1 MAGIDWEK
9 GSLSSPQRPVAD
21 SGVDWESGVISSA
34 EPEKSSLARRL
45 IGDTAVS
52 AVKGAIGLTEVP
64 VGIAD
69 MATGGMAGKAL
80 EGIGYRPKEA
90 KAMLDE
96 MYSPEQKAA
105 NKAVSD
111 AEGFFGTAK
120 AALQNPST
128 IGQSV
133 IESAPLLLPGAA
145 IARGVGAAGKIAP
158 AVAGGI
164 GEGVVGAGLAAEQ
177 MRQNSEDGTLSA
189 RQTGAALAS
198 GAGTAAFGIAGG
210 KLAQSAIGKKLGLAD
225 VDTALA
231 MSPAQ
236 RAAAGGIDAG
246 IAKRIAGGA
255 VSEGVL
261 EELPQS
267 MWEQAAQ
274 NYGEGKP
281 IGEGVAEAGA
291 MGALAGGVMGGGF
304 NALQG
309 RLRGTVEQQ
318 PPAPAQEAPRALPAP
333 TYTGTPSDQ
342 TMAAEVER
350 ANQVAAAQANADA
363 IYAERAAFEQER
375 APAKL
380 PVTGPMSAA
389 VNVGIDSGATS
400 ITSPANPRYEI
411 PAQPRGSFSQ
421 QDELASLI
429 GQERADV
436 ADRRELAQLVGQER
450 RDQERRIAEAADS
463 RRALDAALADT
474 DRRAAGVAA
483 QESEAARLRLL
494 DNILSSVSDTGNP
507 ARQFGNALRRAGY
520 RNTDFTERERQVIQ
534 RFSDARAALRSPE
547 ATTAPAAPNELD
559 AASLGIRERSTA
571 SAMQSDSGRD
581 KIGEAV
587 SLLSQG
593 WKLALNKTLVSPTGK
608 RRKLNA
614 EEFAA
619 VREARAK
626 MINKTEAGNAATQ
639 VDAVSDQGRGD
650 VAAGGVRNAQP
661 VRSIAR
667 GRGGNAGA
675 PVPGM
680 RAAGTVGNAGGA
692 GSALNAAQPE
702 QVAQKAAQADGA
714 QVAPAG
720 GRVAASKTTGEWAS
734 FPPESG
740 SLGVPRAS
748 MPQIKAE
755 HRGAMTQFM
764 KARGVT
770 HQQETVAADSL
781 RPTQAEFSPGKVRK
795 ALRFEGG
802 DRSILVSSDGYVLDG
817 HHQWLA
823 KRENGEAIDIIRFD
837 APIDDLV
844 ALANEFPS
852 STNAVG
858 APSAATGDQI
868 AIKNASPSAAT
879 IPAKT
884 PAENQNLIKNAEAAP
899 AGAQQ
904 QQKEP
909 KNGMQEGRRQE
920 EVAAQTPAVTTPP
933 AESFGLVEPV
943 KDLSEASRQALYES
957 LKDRLTKGE
966 ITLQYGQR
974 QMAAFDEAVKAEEEA
989 NSGAQEAKRD
999 QSKPEDVSKIPQ
1011 KTNTSG
1017 ESVKKTAENEQ
1028 VESADKLDPAKIRA
1042 GYAHRSLGG
1051 LGDKVKMEQAWFD
1064 KASEAFAE
1072 KVGEKAE
1079 SEEQK
1084 ALAAKLL
1091 DDFKA
1096 EYKTRR
1102 YRVMRVGETV
1112 VSSAVAGRNK
1122 FNAAQAGRR
1131 GSALDR
1137 AEQEFTDWQKG
1148 AIESG
1153 VRAIRAARSPEQ
1165 IAAEQQAKAD
1175 KAAKKKADLHAL
1187 LGKLLD
1193 FKKGDGTLF
1202 GKYPVARV
1210 SLDKAGY
1217 PSSVTVDATDLTDNK
1232 FDIARIL
1239 FDGDKEK
1246 LRAAVDEIRA
1256 SRTAA
1261 EEPPSD
1267 SGPLSLVDQ
1276 HNADIAKLFDGELS
1290 VDELKAAFAMVRDNR
1305 AAIEAELSKFKK
1317 DELLRSGGP
1326 MFGARYKSETKPEI
1340 VKAAYAAML
1349 DNFIMGESISYAL
1362 GGGVDWV
1369 TTKVKAL
1376 QARVDAATPESLAAY
1391 AAKIKANRA
1400 EREQRRDEV
1409 AKSIADPKTLEDFRR
1424 LMQPKVDSGK
1434 TVEEARFELTP
1445 EQRARFDMLLAE
1457 ESRGRRS
1464 ASAEASKT
1472 DVRAAAQTT
1481 TGDIIETKHTK
1492 TGVPLFVVKAAERVD
1507 RDIYNEWNANAK
1519 RLGGWYSSFRGNG
1532 AVPGFQFKTREN
1544 AAAFLQYLGGDTTA
1558 AKEAIAERRDA
1569 FADDRSQSAVERLNE
1584 MADRLEE
1591 RADESLGR
1599 ERKANTA
1606 RRARFAA
1613 SAEAAANSDKALA
1626 GTMRNIAEAISAG
1639 TTKFLDRVRQKA
1651 QVEMMRST
1659 VKLAKYDELRK
1670 KYDSYLEQ
1678 ERHRGEKP
1686 TAETADYA
1694 RWPTFTADRSD
1705 LARLGRDLLQIDG
1718 AKQLGQRIL
1727 KVADDVTD
1735 AYQKFAKENLHKV
1748 SVFSA
1753 KREGGDEK
1761 QPAVFPTADKAE
1773 AAIARSGFKGKA
1785 TTVSFKRG
1793 EHLVIMGPEMARE
1806 AGLWQG
1812 DPDKRITLNAEAGE
1826 EIVAKVKALG
1836 KGKVTMPHVFE
1847 SVAAERAR
1855 WKALGIETPAEFR
1868 SALREFIALQ
1878 ESPVAPDRIKQMERA
1893 MIGRANDGLDFFP
1906 TPAET
1911 AKAMIEAAEISEGM
1925 AVLEPSAGMGH
1936 IAEQIRD
1943 VAGVDPDVVEFN
1955 GDRRELLE
1963 AKGFNVVGSDFLDLS
1978 PRGFTY
1984 GDVFRDKDGVE
1995 GIMRGSGG
2003 MGSNRVGFV
2012 PLGKDERQREWR
2024 DRDELEGVRKNGYN
2038 SGYDR
2043 IIMNPPFSNRRDA
2056 EHVQHAYSLLKPGGR
2071 LVAIMGEGVFY
2082 GQDRKAQAFREWL
2095 EAVGGTSEK
2104 LEEGTFLDPSLP
2116 VNTGVN
2122 ARMVV
2127 VDKPEN
2133 RETTSGSTGKN
2144 FESRAASTA
2153 ASGGNTK
2160 VGEEIVA
2167 NLAEINRVLT
2177 GEPLAILKTSEAPH
2191 LGKARL
2197 REWAVGIFRDYGFY
2211 ANNSALGKVLMDERS
2226 VRDSIG
2232 HSLNPFKAV
2241 AFKAVPEVIENGVIA
2256 HLERRG
2262 DMDSIY
2268 ISGPVVINGADDIV
2282 TVLVHRDVNTQ
2293 RMYLH
2298 SVTTKESLLRSSQ
2311 SSADTEVSKRSG
2323 TVISG
2328 GISKILQ
2335 DALKFNGDEGGRESR
2350 VDQNPLNAQQK
2361 FALNIVQ
2368 KTADR
2373 FRAEYAGAAAL
2384 DIRVVYSRDDIPEFF
2399 RPSPYAEGVYHDRE
2413 GIIYLVASNLPT
2425 RQRAWQVLMHEAVGH
2440 AGLANMMGD
2449 QFSSLLETVLKR
2461 ATSGQPLNYDPL
2473 PGDANYE
2480 TVDAV
2485 RRLYPEAS
2493 DAEVAQEV
2501 LARMAE
2507 TMPNV
2512 GWFRMAMARIR
2523 VWLKNAAK
2531 AFGLKLEPTMA
2542 DVRRLVELAGYHV
2555 RSGANLERSP
2565 AGRDAVFA
2573 SRGTAMES
2581 RTATIGRN
2589 ESIIDQMR
2597 NAGRRMAGSPTLDE
2611 SDPFAAENARL
2622 REQDKSLWTKAK
2634 TQLRRYLS
2642 PGGLLPQSVF
2652 AEKIKRDSEFQA
2664 VEFDIRHLIG
2674 GLERAAKSDFGVS
2687 FDKLSD
2693 AQMSQISEALA
2704 GSVPAGLPDATKA
2717 AAVAMRQYID
2727 GMSSEYLKIIQ
2738 DKIDAKMER
2747 AIETGK
2753 ASDAAQAINDIELYE
2768 KIKGN
2773 IGRYVHRSYQAFDDP
2788 KWFEKVP
2795 TSVLNSARAYLKKGY
2810 VDSGETDAKAAQ
2822 LSEVTLHEILKN
2834 GTAYDS
2840 MEAFIAESKL
2850 GAKDLSILMRRKD
2863 VPAEIRALL
2872 GEYSDARLN
2881 FTKSATKMGRL
2892 IWNTRFLDRVR
2903 DIGMGSFFF
2912 EGKDRPP
2919 AATTQI
2925 AAEGSEVYSPLN
2937 GLWTFPE
2944 IAQAFKDAMGKEQM
2958 SELYR
2963 AIVRANGIVKYGKT
2977 VLSPTTAMRNW
2988 QSAMFFSLANGHFD
3002 LTQMKKSIA
3011 AFREQV
3017 SQKATGNDLKYLRH
3031 LKQLGVVYDTPYAGE
3046 MARLLEDAKMEELL
3060 SSDKGDA
3067 VRWFRKANQMAQG
3080 FYAFGDDF
3088 WKIIG
3093 FENEKSGLM
3102 KAGLSL
3108 QDAELEAA
3116 NRIRNTYPTYSMV
3129 GRGVQW
3135 LSRFPLAGTF
3145 VSFPAEIIRTSSNM
3159 LRTVA
3164 SDLKSDNPK
3173 LRELGMRRAAGMAFV
3188 SAAFWALSALSKAMV
3203 GVDDDEEEAIRDLAP
3218 EWQKNST
3225 FLFAGR
3231 DEKGNLRY
3239 FDMSFLDPYGY
3250 WKRPITAMMRDQ
3262 PWEDSLASGLRG
3274 MLEPFLGADITA
3286 GAIFEAVANQKQ
3298 SGGKVYKENDG
3309 AIDQAVDIADH
3320 LRKALQP
3327 GFVGNI
3333 ERITKAAADVRKPS
3347 GQPYSMEDE
3356 LVALGGWRATTVEPK
3371 TALYYRSFEF
3381 TDAIAEARKT
3391 LSDTLRDANSVS
3403 EIDIE
3408 DAKARAAAKQEKA
3421 FIEMRRLIGAAESAG
3436 LSKMQVM
3443 QTLRLSNVSQQNI
3456 AALMQ
3461 GRVPP
3466 VVVTPQMRMAAVS
3479 QARTMRGEEFAN
3491 EVSDRYRMAMGL

>member
-1 MAGIDWEK
+1 MAGIDWER
-9 GSLSSPQRPVAD
+9 GAMSSPKSVST
-21 SGVDWESGVISSA
+21 SGEIDWESGSIGSP
-34 EPEKSSLARRL
+34 PEKSSLARRL
-45 IGDTAVS
+45 VGDTAVS

-69 MATGGMAGKAL
+69 LATGGAAGKAL

-111 AEGFFGTAK
+111 AEGFFGTAGT
-120 AALQNPST
+120 ALQNPST
-128 IGQSV
+128 IGQAV
-133 IESAPLLLPGAA
+133 VESAPLLLPGAA

-158 AVAGGI
+158 VVAGGI
-164 GEGVVGAGLAAEQ
+164 GEGAVGAGLAAEQ

-318 PPAPAQEAPRALPAP
+318 PPAQEAPRALPAP
-333 TYTGTPSDQ
+333 TYTGTPNDQ

-380 PVTGPMSAA
+380 PVTGPLSAA

-436 ADRRELAQLVGQER
+436 AGRRELAQLVGQER

-463 RRALDAALADT
+463 RRALDSALADT
-474 DRRAAGVAA
+474 DQRAAGVAA

-547 ATTAPAAPNELD
+547 ATTVPAAPNELD

-571 SAMQSDSGRD
+571 GAIQGASGRD
-581 KIGEAV
+581 KVGEAV

-608 RRKLNA
+608 KRKLNA

-650 VAAGGVRNAQP
+650 VAAGGIGNAQP
-661 VRSIAR
+661 VPAVGS
-667 GRGGNAGA
+667 GRGGDAGA
-675 PVPGM
+675 PAPGM
-680 RAAGTVGNAGGA
+680 RAAGAVGNAGGA
-692 GSALNAAQPE
+692 GSTLNAAEFE

-714 QVAPAG
+714 QAAPAG
-720 GRVAASKTTGEWAS
+720 GQVA
-734 FPPESG
+734 
-740 SLGVPRAS
+740 
-748 MPQIKAE
+748 
-755 HRGAMTQFM
+755 
-764 KARGVT
+764 
-770 HQQETVAADSL
+770 
-781 RPTQAEFSPGKVRK
+781 
-795 ALRFEGG
+795 
-802 DRSILVSSDGYVLDG
+802 
-817 HHQWLA
+817 
-823 KRENGEAIDIIRFD
+823 
-837 APIDDLV
+837 
-844 ALANEFPS
+844 
-852 STNAVG
+852 
-858 APSAATGDQI
+858 
-868 AIKNASPSAAT
+868 
-879 IPAKT
+879 
-884 PAENQNLIKNAEAAP
+884 IKNAEAAP
-899 AGAQQ
+899 AGALQ

-920 EVAAQTPAVTTPP
+920 EVAANQLQAEAAPKPANQTQIKRSSPIMRRDDPVGAIMRVTGGTGI
-933 AESFGLVEPV
+933 A
-943 KDLSEASRQALYES
+943 AN
-957 LKDRLTKGE
+957 
-966 ITLQYGQR
+966 
-974 QMAAFDEAVKAEEEA
+974 MAQTII
-989 NSGAQEAKRD
+989 G
-999 QSKPEDVSKIPQ
+999 
-1011 KTNTSG
+1011 
-1017 ESVKKTAENEQ
+1017 
-1028 VESADKLDPAKIRA
+1028 
-1042 GYAHRSLGG
+1042 
-1051 LGDKVKMEQAWFD
+1051 D
-1064 KASEAFAE
+1064 KASQATKVRGLFQNAGTMDLDDTADLLRTQEGYDVRDGNHLAELIREQAAGNSVVSMERAERDAADNAEKEYRAAVNERAASMGLKRAGGKRTLQMVEDDIVREERRLSELEAASEREAIIAADAIDDAIGKDMTEADFMRWLSDDIAGTYTEEEIQRAEQDRTDRENARDEALAIADAEERAQGDSRQGNGNQSAAPEGRGTEGRAQGAAEGFSLTRQTNEQAAEQFARQQAGEPEAPTKEQADRERDAVPFSMQQQSQPKPQGVQTGLFTADGRVSSDVANDPSAAYTAEQRTRRDEYTKDIFGQDLSGASQSGLGAGRQQPSATAVRNVVATGIVPGEYATVAEPRKTGEIKSAFAQVGSAGQAAHVLAGMRKLPQE
-1072 KVGEKAE
+1072 HFAVLVLDKDNKPISVLRLFAGATTQAGVYPEVVAKAVYETPGAASIWFAHNHPSGKAEPSNADAVLTAVLSKPFGAGTGIEVAGHVVIAQTRYVEMDAEGYKVGADAAIPAGARTNTIPVTERIFRKVGTMGAAIT
-1079 SEEQK
+1079 SP
-1084 ALAAKLL
+1084 ALAKGEVRRVTGGKTGVVFVNAQNEPVGFLPLSADRMQKLRDYEDQSGAKLL
-1091 DDFKA
+1091 F
-1096 EYKTRR
+1096 
-1102 YRVMRVGETV
+1102 
-1112 VSSAVAGRNK
+1112 
-1122 FNAAQAGRR
+1122 
-1131 GSALDR
+1131 
-1137 AEQEFTDWQKG
+1137 G
-1148 AIESG
+1148 A
-1153 VRAIRAARSPEQ
+1153 AARSNATSAF
-1165 IAAEQQAKAD
+1165 IHFDSGVKSADAVRAAENVYRALDGNGIKVLDAFYRDGLAD
-1175 KAAKKKADLHAL
+1175 N
-1187 LGKLLD
+1187 GVVSMSER
-1193 FKKGDGTLF
+1193 GTLGGSPGRNFESRSASPADAEFKATERAYGGREAFDRAKVAGNTKLNYRQWVQVRTPKFKEWF
-1202 GKYPVARV
+1202 GDWEAAEANASFNAILKQVENGSIKSGTIIQLGTAGGVLNQFGIP
-1210 SLDKAGY
+1210 SLKIEMTQ
-1217 PSSVTVDATDLTDNK
+1217 SVLSRHMKKHGIGFDHLRDLAAHVQAP
-1232 FDIARIL
+1232 IAVFKSKRSADSVIL
-1239 FDGDKEK
+1239 LTEIQHPDGD
-1246 LRAAVDEIRA
+1246 
-1256 SRTAA
+1256 
-1261 EEPPSD
+1261 
-1267 SGPLSLVDQ
+1267 LV
-1276 HNADIAKLFDGELS
+1276 
-1290 VDELKAAFAMVRDNR
+1290 V
-1305 AAIEAELSKFKK
+1305 
-1317 DELLRSGGP
+1317 
-1326 MFGARYKSETKPEI
+1326 
-1340 VKAAYAAML
+1340 
-1349 DNFIMGESISYAL
+1349 
-1362 GGGVDWV
+1362 
-1369 TTKVKAL
+1369 AL
-1376 QARVDAATPESLAAY
+1376 QANKERNRLVINDIRSIHPKPSQKIDFWIDDGLLIGVD
-1391 AAKIKANRA
+1391 
-1400 EREQRRDEV
+1400 
-1409 AKSIADPKTLEDFRR
+1409 
-1424 LMQPKVDSGK
+1424 
-1434 TVEEARFELTP
+1434 
-1445 EQRARFDMLLAE
+1445 
-1457 ESRGRRS
+1457 ESRGRHLLSTTDRS
-1464 ASAEASKT
+1464 NSGRGERQEAS
-1472 DVRAAAQTT
+1472 DVILFNTEALRNVSKVVDPE
-1481 TGDIIETKHTK
+1481 TGE
-1492 TGVPLFVVKAAERVD
+1492 PMVV
-1507 RDIYNEWNANAK
+1507 YH
-1519 RLGGWYSSFRGNG
+1519 G
-1532 AVPGFQFKTREN
+1532 
-1544 AAAFLQYLGGDTTA
+1544 TTA
-1558 AKEAIAERRDA
+1558 DINEFRPAGGRAGEWQKALDHFKKAQSNNDRYGYMNFRDGSFFSPKPEYAGNYTGENSGVMYQAFILAKNPVYFDM
-1569 FADDRSQSAVERLNE
+1569 S
-1584 MADRLEE
+1584 
-1591 RADESLGR
+1591 
-1599 ERKANTA
+1599 RKH
-1606 RRARFAA
+1606 AA
-1613 SAEAAANSDKALA
+1613 S
-1626 GTMRNIAEAISAG
+1626 
-1639 TTKFLDRVRQKA
+1639 
-1651 QVEMMRST
+1651 
-1659 VKLAKYDELRK
+1659 
-1670 KYDSYLEQ
+1670 
-1678 ERHRGEKP
+1678 
-1686 TAETADYA
+1686 
-1694 RWPTFTADRSD
+1694 
-1705 LARLGRDLLQIDG
+1705 
-1718 AKQLGQRIL
+1718 
-1727 KVADDVTD
+1727 
-1735 AYQKFAKENLHKV
+1735 
-1748 SVFSA
+1748 
-1753 KREGGDEK
+1753 
-1761 QPAVFPTADKAE
+1761 
-1773 AAIARSGFKGKA
+1773 
-1785 TTVSFKRG
+1785 
-1793 EHLVIMGPEMARE
+1793 
-1806 AGLWQG
+1806 
-1812 DPDKRITLNAEAGE
+1812 
-1826 EIVAKVKALG
+1826 
-1836 KGKVTMPHVFE
+1836 
-1847 SVAAERAR
+1847 
-1855 WKALGIETPAEFR
+1855 
-1868 SALREFIALQ
+1868 
-1878 ESPVAPDRIKQMERA
+1878 
-1893 MIGRANDGLDFFP
+1893 
-1906 TPAET
+1906 
-1911 AKAMIEAAEISEGM
+1911 
-1925 AVLEPSAGMGH
+1925 
-1936 IAEQIRD
+1936 
-1943 VAGVDPDVVEFN
+1943 GVDPNKTPDALMLYSGDKSNLNEIAVIDPLQIKSATGNN
-1955 GDRRELLE
+1955 G
-1963 AKGFNVVGSDFLDLS
+1963 
-1978 PRGFTY
+1978 
-1984 GDVFRDKDGVE
+1984 
-1995 GIMRGSGG
+1995 
-2003 MGSNRVGFV
+2003 
-2012 PLGKDERQREWR
+2012 
-2024 DRDELEGVRKNGYN
+2024 
-2038 SGYDR
+2038 
-2043 IIMNPPFSNRRDA
+2043 
-2056 EHVQHAYSLLKPGGR
+2056 
-2071 LVAIMGEGVFY
+2071 
-2082 GQDRKAQAFREWL
+2082 
-2095 EAVGGTSEK
+2095 
-2104 LEEGTFLDPSLP
+2104 
-2116 VNTGVN
+2116 
-2122 ARMVV
+2122 
-2127 VDKPEN
+2127 
-2133 RETTSGSTGKN
+2133 N
-2144 FESRAASTA
+2144 FD
-2153 ASGGNTK
+2153 GGN
-2160 VGEEIVA
+2160 
-2167 NLAEINRVLT
+2167 
-2177 GEPLAILKTSEAPH
+2177 P
-2191 LGKARL
+2191 
-2197 REWAVGIFRDYGFY
+2197 
-2211 ANNSALGKVLMDERS
+2211 
-2226 VRDSIG
+2226 
-2232 HSLNPFKAV
+2232 
-2241 AFKAVPEVIENGVIA
+2241 
-2256 HLERRG
+2256 
-2262 DMDSIY
+2262 
-2268 ISGPVVINGADDIV
+2268 DI
-2282 TVLVHRDVNTQ
+2282 
-2293 RMYLH
+2293 
-2298 SVTTKESLLRSSQ
+2298 
-2311 SSADTEVSKRSG
+2311 
-2323 TVISG
+2323 
-2328 GISKILQ
+2328 
-2335 DALKFNGDEGGRESR
+2335 RESR
-2350 VDQNPLNAQQK
+2350 VDQKPLNAQQK
-2361 FALNIVQ
+2361 FALNIAQ

-2384 DIRVVYSRDDIPEFF
+2384 DIRVVYSRDEIPEFF
-2399 RPSPYAEGVYHDRE
+2399 SPSPYAEGVYHDRE

-2425 RQRAWQVLMHEAVGH
+2425 RQRAWQVLMHETVGH
-2440 AGLANMMGD
+2440 YGLANMMGD
-2449 QFSSLLETVLKR
+2449 KFSSLWETVLKR
-2461 ATSGQPLNYDPL
+2461 AASSQPLNYNPQ
-2473 PGDANYE
+2473 PGEANYE
-2480 TVDAV
+2480 TVEAV

-2493 DAEVAQEV
+2493 DEEIAQEV

-2507 TMPNV
+2507 TMPNI

-2523 VWLKNAAK
+2523 AWLKNAAK
-2531 AFGLKLEPTMA
+2531 AFGLNLEPTMD
-2542 DVRRLVELAGYHV
+2542 DVRALVEMAGYHV
-2555 RSGANLERSP
+2555 RTGANLGREAQGMEAAFASQGTGRQSNISSMSDKDTVAGTQAPAPEADIGEAIDPMDYYESVEESERGKGRRVFFHRSASDGIDGISHSYGDGKADFGGLFGVRASLVPTTEQYGEFIYEVSLPDSAPIAEDYDVESALDSGKYDSLLSEYADKAGWDLEDEDIQVLRELVASGANTFIYDQYGAEWLNQDLDFADWTAQEIRAKVAKAEGF
-2565 AGRDAVFA
+2565 AGLDEEDGVLVFPGDGVSVRLSKIQPDGTVISNEPSA
-2573 SRGTAMES
+2573 SAGSDAMES
-2581 RTATIGRN
+2581 RSAA
-2589 ESIIDQMR
+2589 IDMAR
-2597 NAGRRMAGSPTLDE
+2597 DFGRRMAGNPTLDA
-2611 SDPFAAENARL
+2611 SDPFAEENARL
-2622 REQDKSLWTKAK
+2622 REQDKSLWSKAK

-2704 GSVPAGLPDATKA
+2704 GSVPASLPDATKA

-2753 ASDAAQAINDIELYE
+2753 ESDAAQAINDIEFYE

-2795 TSVLNSARAYLKKGY
+2795 TSVLNSARSYLKQGY

-2822 LSEVTLHEILKN
+2822 LAEVTLHEILKN
-2834 GTAYDS
+2834 GMAYDS

-2850 GAKDLSILMRRKD
+2850 GAKDLSILMRRKE

-2872 GEYSDARLN
+2872 GEYSDTRLN

-2958 SELYR
+2958 SDLYR
-2963 AIVRANGIVKYGKT
+2963 AIVRANGLVKYGKT
-2977 VLSPTTAMRNW
+2977 ILAPTTAMRNW

-3017 SQKATGNDLKYLRH
+3017 SQKATGEDLKYLRH

-3046 MARLLEDAKMEELL
+3046 MARLLEDARMEELL

-3093 FENEKSGLM
+3093 FENEKAGLM
-3102 KAGLSL
+3102 NAGLSL
-3108 QDAELEAA
+3108 KDAEIEAA
-3116 NRIRNTYPTYSMV
+3116 KRIRDTYPTYSMV

-3188 SAAFWALSALSKAMV
+3188 SAAFWALAALSKAMA

-3250 WKRPITAMMRDQ
+3250 WKRPITAMMRNQ

-3298 SGGKVYKENDG
+3298 GGGKVYKENDS
-3309 AIDQAVDIADH
+3309 AIDQAVDIANH
-3320 LRKALQP
+3320 LRKTLQP

-3381 TDAIAEARKT
+3381 TDALAEARNT
-3391 LSDTLRDANSVS
+3391 LTSTLRDANTVS
-3403 EIDIE
+3403 ESDIE
-3408 DAKARAAAKQEKA
+3408 DAKSRAAAKQENA
-3421 FIEMRRLIGAAESAG
+3421 FVEMRRLIGAAESAG

-3443 QTLRLSNVSQQNI
+3443 QTMRLSNVSQQNI